1 MTEAAPKNRDILIS
15 GASVAGPALAY
26 WLRRYGFNPT
36 VVERAPAPRAG
47 GFAIDLRG
55 AAREVAER
63 MGIMADLRRVSLGTR
78 GTSYVDSANKRLA
91 SMSADL
97 LGDSGG
103 AVAEVEFLRGDLV
116 RVLYAATRDDVEYVF
131 DDSITGIEQGESGV
145 EVTFERG
152 TPRTFDLVV
161 GADGVHSNVRALAS
175 GEESRFVRDLGAY
188 VSTFTTASHLD
199 LDGWWLMYNVS
210 GKVAG
215 LYPARQGPEAKA
227 EFFFASPPLR
237 YDRRD
242 IGAQKK
248 ILAEAFAGE
257 AWEVPRLLDAMWE
270 APDFYFDRVGQVHM
284 DRWSSG
290 RVVLVGDAGYGP
302 SPMSGVGTSLAL
314 VGAYV
319 LAGEQ
324 ATAAGDHRTAFA
336 RYEDE
341 MREYVRQGQKLAKSN
356 AVGLIPRSRSR
367 IWIRNQFIRAIP
379 YMPWKSIIAGGVQK
393 AANAITL
400 KDYHIAS
407 PPGRGRPTAVCTV
420 IDPLASSM
428 DAPHQEDL
436 RECQC
441 AQGVYE
447 SVSS

>member
-1 MTEAAPKNRDILIS
+1 MTRVLIS
-15 GASVAGPALAY
+15 GASVAGPTLAW
-26 WLRRYGFNPT
+26 WLRRYGLDPT
-36 VVERAPAPRAG
+36 VVERASAPRAG

-63 MGIMADLRRVSLGTR
+63 TGIMADLRGASLGTR
-78 GTSYVDSANKRLA
+78 GMSYVDGANKRLA

-116 RVLYAATRDDVEYVF
+116 RILYAATRDDVEYVF
-131 DDSITGIEQGESGV
+131 GDSITAISQGESGV

-152 TPRTFDLVV
+152 EPRAFDLVV
-161 GADGVHSNVRALAS
+161 GADGVHSNVRALAF

-188 VSTFTTASHLD
+188 VSTFSTASPLD
-199 LDGWWLMYNVS
+199 LDGWWLMYNVP

-215 LYPARQGPEAKA
+215 LYPVRQSTEAKA

-242 IGAQKK
+242 TVQQKK
-248 ILAEAFAGE
+248 LLAEAFAGE

-270 APDFYFDRVGQVHM
+270 APDFYFDRVSQVHM

-290 RVVLVGDAGYGP
+290 RAVLVGDAGYGP

-319 LAGEQ
+319 LAGEL
-324 ATAAGDHRTAFA
+324 AAARGDHRTAFA

-341 MREYVRQGQKLAKSN
+341 MREYVKQGQKLAKGN
-356 AVGLIPRSRSR
+356 AIGLIPRTRSQ
-367 IWIRNQFIRAIP
+367 IWIRNQMIRALP
-379 YMPWKSIIAGGVQK
+379 YLPWKGLIAGGVQK
-393 AANAITL
+393 AANVITL
-400 KDYHIAS
+400 KDY
-407 PPGRGRPTAVCTV
+407 R
-420 IDPLASSM
+420 
-428 DAPHQEDL
+428 
-436 RECQC
+436 
-441 AQGVYE
+441 GVYA
-447 SVSS
+447 